1 MYEVQNVYV
10 DNVLEGM
17 SLTDTHHRIAE
28 LYGTCIAERLE
39 SLEWLMSGRDF
50 SGCNHAQTL
59 NSTTRNKL
67 PDFISYED
75 SRHIDMEPVA
85 IHLGD
90 EYYPSGCDKID
101 YNCLTIE
108 FPGGGYD
115 LVASNE
121 SHYHSRDSVY
131 HWMNRTKCPYCTIK
145 TTEFSIPKYT
155 PYYVEGVL
163 GVALQRLTKH
173 YWVRIDKIV
182 ASHATSSNH

>member
-10 DNVLEGM
+10 DDVLEGM

-28 LYGTCIAERLE
+28 LYSTCIAERLE
-39 SLEWLMSGRDF
+39 SLEWLMSGKDF

-75 SRHIDMEPVA
+75 SRHIDMEAVT

-115 LVASNE
+115 LIASNE
-121 SHYHSRDSVY
+121 SHYCSRDSVY

-145 TTEFSIPKYT
+145 TAEFNAPKYT
-155 PYYVEGVL
+155 PYYIEGVL

-173 YWVRIDKIV
+173 YQARIDQIV
-182 ASHATSSNH
+182 ASHTTSSSH